1 MIEFILTHYKD
12 DLMAMAFAYI
22 GIISIIMM
30 FLPKDNF
37 IKKFFMSFA
46 SIFTTYLRNEYHRR
60 RDRVYYLD
68 INKPRLGMVLLVPLL
83 DRDEWQ
89 DRV

>member
-46 SIFTTYLRNEYHRR
+46 SIFTTLF
-60 RDRVYYLD
+60 
-68 INKPRLGMVLLVPLL
+68 KK
-83 DRDEWQ
+83 
-89 DRV
+89 

>member
-1 MIEFILTHYKD
+1 MIEFILKHYRE

-46 SIFTTYLRNEYHRR
+46 SIFTTLF
-60 RDRVYYLD
+60 
-68 INKPRLGMVLLVPLL
+68 KK
-83 DRDEWQ
+83 
-89 DRV
+89 